1 MIRRILLWEKLWR
14 VERWRKWWCRSSGP
28 SSLVCGR
35 ISCKVAI
42 NWSHVYD
49 VQIPVQEL
57 CVCGFERWKL
67 HRDHPVKNL
76 NRACES
82 CSFSEEDFGDGFKRP
97 LGDIMDQLLVRTY
110 NQPKARNVHN
120 PHGGDKSMRS
130 CIVCDCK
137 GFQWTQP
144 TIRTQPRLG

>member
-1 MIRRILLWEKLWR
+1 MFMTYKFLFKSFVFAALRGENFTGI
-14 VERWRKWWCRSSGP
+14 
-28 SSLVCGR
+28 
-35 ISCKVAI
+35 
-42 NWSHVYD
+42 
-49 VQIPVQEL
+49 
-57 CVCGFERWKL
+57 
-67 HRDHPVKNL
+67 HPVKNL

-82 CSFSEEDFGDGFKRP
+82 CSFTEEDFGDGFKRP

-137 GFQWTQP
+137 GFQ
-144 TIRTQPRLG
+144 